1 MFQEQVEE
9 FRKKCKR
16 YNVPGHAHEL
26 TFGCYQGMPLF
37 ENKVFCQYFAEAVN
51 KAKEPYAFDV
61 WAYVIMPEHIHL
73 LLFPYRPSYSISQIL
88 RSIKQS
94 VSRKAVNWLKE
105 NQPGL
110 LNQMVVEQPRKT
122 YRFWQDG
129 GGYDRNIFTR
139 ETAVNSAQY
148 IHMNP
153 VRRKLVETVDLWH
166 YSSFGQ
172 SKGRVGPIEVNYRY
186 FFKR

>member
-1 MFQEQVEE
+1 MYQEQLGKY
-9 FRKKCKR
+9 RKKCER

-37 ENKVFCQYFAEAVN
+37 ENKVFCEYFVEAVN
-51 KAKEPYAFDV
+51 KAENQYAFDV
-61 WAYVIMPEHIHL
+61 WAYVVMPEHIHL
-73 LLFPYRPSYSISQIL
+73 LLFPYHPPYSISDIL

-94 VSRKAVNWLKE
+94 VSRKAVNWLKD
-105 NQPGL
+105 NQPDL
-110 LNQMVVEQPRKT
+110 LNQIVIQQPQKM

-139 ETAVNSAQY
+139 EAAVNSAQY
-148 IHMNP
+148 IHLNP
-153 VRRKLVETVDLWH
+153 VRRKLAETPDMWH
-166 YSSFGQ
+166 YSSHNQ

-186 FFKR
+186 FFKK